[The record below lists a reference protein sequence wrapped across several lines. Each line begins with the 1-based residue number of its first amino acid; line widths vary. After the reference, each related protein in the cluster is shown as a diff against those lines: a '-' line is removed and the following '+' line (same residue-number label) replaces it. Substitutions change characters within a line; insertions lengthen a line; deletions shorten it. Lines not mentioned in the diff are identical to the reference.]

1 MQKIRKFKFKKPVE
15 YLKYDPPFIR
25 QGLNDLDT
33 DNPYASEGN
42 EKKFNFL
49 IYQKQQEKLCQEKL
63 SNAGIFGQI

>member
-1 MQKIRKFKFKKPVE
+1 M
-15 YLKYDPPFIR
+15 KYDPPFIR

-63 SNAGIFGQI
+63 SNAGIFG